1 MSSGASALGKL
12 VVVQAGS
19 EPGGT
24 RSARPD
30 RGPAGPGRI
39 GRLAGRTGSVRPAGP
54 AAGCIPG
61 AGITAVT
68 VVPRPAREL
77 LGAER

>member
-1 MSSGASALGKL
+1 MSSGASAAGKL

-30 RGPAGPGRI
+30 GSPVAYLGP
-39 GRLAGRTGSVRPAGP
+39 
-54 AAGCIPG
+54 
-61 AGITAVT
+61 AGITAVI